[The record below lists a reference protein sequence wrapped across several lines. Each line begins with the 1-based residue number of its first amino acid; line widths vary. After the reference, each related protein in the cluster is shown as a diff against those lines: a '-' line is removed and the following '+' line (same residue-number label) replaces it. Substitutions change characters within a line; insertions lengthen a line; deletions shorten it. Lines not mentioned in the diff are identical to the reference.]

1 MLRAIKAF
9 FDSQLLSSVADDGDD
24 HRLKLAS
31 AALLIEMMYQ
41 DEDAHEAEQKVIKQS
56 LQNKFGLSSEETE
69 TLFTLAHEERQSATD
84 YHQFTSLI
92 AKNFSQDKKIKLIEY
107 LWAVAYAD
115 GVLDK
120 YEEHMVRRIADLI
133 HISHKD
139 FMRTKHKHEK

>member
-1 MLRAIKAF
+1 MDDLYIGL
-9 FDSQLLSSVADDGDD
+9 QLTHSGRFCRPTTDGMAPRILYS
-24 HRLKLAS
+24 HPIL
-31 AALLIEMMYQ
+31 
-41 DEDAHEAEQKVIKQS
+41 
-56 LQNKFGLSSEETE
+56 NPKFGLSDEETE
-69 TLFTLAHEERQSATD
+69 TLFTLAEQERASATD

-133 HISHKD
+133 HVSHKD
-139 FMRTKHKHEK
+139 FMRTKHKFEK